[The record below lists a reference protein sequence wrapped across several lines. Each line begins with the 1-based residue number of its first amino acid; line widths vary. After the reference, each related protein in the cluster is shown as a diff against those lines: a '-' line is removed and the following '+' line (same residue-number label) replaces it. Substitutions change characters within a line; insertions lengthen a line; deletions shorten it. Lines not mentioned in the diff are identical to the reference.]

1 MRPFFWLSYIDDMLL
16 TWTHGKGKLPQ
27 FFNDLSNLLYN
38 LKFICKIP
46 SCTFIF
52 LDLNV
57 SIRNGAIYI
66 DLYIE
71 PMDCHQY
78 LLCLSSHPLQ
88 IKTSMPY
95 SQALKVSRSCS
106 SENDLKTHVSCMK
119 ELFLARVYP

>member
-1 MRPFFWLSYIDDMLL
+1 MRPFFWLSYINDMLF
-16 TWTHGKGKLPQ
+16 TWTHGKGKLTQ
-27 FFNDLSNLLYN
+27 FLNDLSNLLYN

-57 SIRNGAIYI
+57 SIRDGAIYI
-66 DLYIE
+66 VLYIE
-71 PMDCHQY
+71 PVDCHQY
-78 LLCLSSHPLQ
+78 FLCLSSHPLQ

-95 SQALKVSRSCS
+95 SQALKVSRICS
-106 SENDLKTHVSCMK
+106 SGNDLKAHVSRMK